1 MSGRPGRDNKIRGHE
16 EKKAAAFEYAACG
29 SANKTAKTVRMPRKT
44 LDGWIEGDEDF
55 NQFYEIAISVRNRI
69 YAGQCGALF
78 EKVMNELDDR
88 VTYGDPIVVKGEV
101 VGQKPMGG
109 RELAISAGIL
119 FDKNRIGNM
128 QPARYTEGTKGLEE
142 TLRKTQEALEK
153 FAGKTDTGKKT
164 NAAILKIVEND
175 G

>member
-1 MSGRPGRDNKIRGHE
+1 MTGTTRKGQKRRGKE

-29 SANKTAKTVRMPRKT
+29 SANKTAKLLGMPRKT

-55 NQFYEIAISVRNRI
+55 NEFYEIAISVRNRI

-78 EKVMNELDDR
+78 EKVLTALDDR
-88 VTYGDPIVVKGEV
+88 VTHGDHVTIKGEIV
-101 VGQKPMGG
+101 RRPMNG

-142 TLRKTQEALEK
+142 TLKKTQEALEK
-153 FAGKTDTGKKT
+153 FAGKTDVGKKT
-164 NAAILKIVEND
+164 NATILKIVENN